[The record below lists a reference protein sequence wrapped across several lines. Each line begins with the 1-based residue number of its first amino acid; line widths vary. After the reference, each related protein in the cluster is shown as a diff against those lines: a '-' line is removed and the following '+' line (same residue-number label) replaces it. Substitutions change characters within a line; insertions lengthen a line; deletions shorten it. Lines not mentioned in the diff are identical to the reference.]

1 MKDLLIQTFSDH
13 RILITFLHILS
24 AVIWVGGMIAIRFA
38 THPAMGVIADPKV
51 RLERMAN
58 ILKRLFTIVLPFVII
73 LIGTAV
79 LMAVGLG
86 FRDAAVD
93 PLSGA
98 VIDPYAMSLYNTI
111 HIKEVIWGVMT
122 LNLFFMMY
130 LRKEGQ
136 RAILMNNLER
146 AKGLLSS
153 IANFLVPLNILLGI
167 GAIFIGVFLRN
178 AY

>member
-1 MKDLLIQTFSDH
+1 MKDLLIQTFADH
-13 RILITFLHILS
+13 RILITFLHVVS
-24 AVIWVGGMIAIRFA
+24 AVIWVGGMIAIRLA
-38 THPAMGVIADPKV
+38 TTPAMALITDPKM

-73 LIGTAV
+73 LIVTAV

-111 HIKEVIWGVMT
+111 HIKEVIWIVMT

-130 LRKEGQ
+130 LRKEAQ
-136 RAILMNNLER
+136 YALLMNNLER

-153 IANFLVPLNILLGI
+153 IANFLVPLNILLGM